1 MVPEEEL
8 QESEQPLFSLVKGSA
23 SEEEI
28 AALTI
33 AVLQTQRPQ
42 TATKSRQSAKP
53 LTEVGRL
60 LSRRQRIGAGLPP
73 GPGSWRRA
81 KPR

>member
-1 MVPEEEL
+1 MAPEEAS
-8 QESEQPLFSLVKGSA
+8 QDTEQPLFSVVKGSA

-28 AALTI
+28 AALTV
-33 AVLQTQRPQ
+33 AVMKQRQ
-42 TATKSRQSAKP
+42 QSGSASKQPVNP
-53 LTEVGRL
+53 LSEVGRL

-73 GPGSWRRA
+73 GPGSWKRA